1 VYQYVETVAN
11 SGNDFFKG
19 DLIMRK
25 VLLATTALVAISVTA
40 AQADISIGGTAEFEM
55 YNPDSGSQTFKPD
68 GSLVVT
74 ASNTTDS
81 GMTIK
86 AVVDRK
92 FEGSDTSGSMDA
104 ASDLVTEISSD
115 TNDAYIEIGGDF
127 GTIRMGSTDDA
138 LDRNDGSTGQTMT
151 NGPLVTTSL
160 AYTALGGDK
169 TAISYET
176 PSING
181 LKVYGSVQADGAY
194 TGAGIKYSI
203 GGVNFYGQQT
213 SVGAS
218 DKDGT
223 SVGASFSA
231 GGITFGMAS
240 TQRTDKTKANDIGAT
255 YSMGEIEM
263 TATSGRGTKGSDK
276 DSYTSISAVYT
287 VAPGLKVIAETAQT
301 KKNAVSSNY
310 TWANVV
316 VSF

>member
-1 VYQYVETVAN
+1 
-11 SGNDFFKG
+11 
-19 DLIMRK
+19 MRK

-40 AQADISIGGTAEFEM
+40 AQADITIGGTAEFEM

-74 ASNTTDS
+74 ATNTTDS

-104 ASDLVTEISSD
+104 ASDLVTSISSD

-127 GTIRMGSTDDA
+127 GTIRMGATDDA

-181 LKVYGSVQADGAY
+181 LKVYGSVEADGAY

-218 DKDGT
+218 DADGT

-240 TQRTDKTKANDIGAT
+240 TQRTDKTKSNDIGAT

>member
-40 AQADISIGGTAEFEM
+40 AQADITIGGTAEFEM

-74 ASNTTDS
+74 ATNTTDS

-104 ASDLVTEISSD
+104 ASDLVTSISSD

-127 GTIRMGSTDDA
+127 GTIRMGATDDA

-160 AYTALGGDK
+160 AYTALGGDR

-181 LKVYGSVQADGAY
+181 LKIYGSVEADGAY

-213 SVGAS
+213 SVGGS

-240 TQRTDKTKANDIGAT
+240 TQRTDKTKSNDIGAT

>member
-40 AQADISIGGTAEFEM
+40 AQADITIGGTAEFEM

-74 ASNTTDS
+74 ATNTTDS

-255 YSMGEIEM
+255 YSMGEIAM

>member
-40 AQADISIGGTAEFEM
+40 AQADISISGTAEFEM

-127 GTIRMGSTDDA
+127 GTIRMGATDDA

-255 YSMGEIEM
+255 YSMGDIEM

>member
-1 VYQYVETVAN
+1 
-11 SGNDFFKG
+11 
-19 DLIMRK
+19 MRK

-40 AQADISIGGTAEFEM
+40 AQADITIGGTAEFEM

-74 ASNTTDS
+74 ATNTTDS

-104 ASDLVTEISSD
+104 ASDLVTSISSD

-127 GTIRMGSTDDA
+127 GTIRMGATDDA

-160 AYTALGGDK
+160 AYTALGGDR

-181 LKVYGSVQADGAY
+181 LKVYGSVEADGAY

-213 SVGAS
+213 SVGGS

-240 TQRTDKTKANDIGAT
+240 TQRTDKTKSNDIGAT

>member
-1 VYQYVETVAN
+1 
-11 SGNDFFKG
+11 
-19 DLIMRK
+19 MRK

-55 YNPDSGSQTFKPD
+55 YNPDSGSQTFKAD

-74 ASNTTDS
+74 ATNTTDS

-92 FEGSDTSGSMDA
+92 FEGSDTSGTITAVEKAKA
-104 ASDLVTEISSD
+104 APTSAISSD
-115 TNDAYIEIGGDF
+115 TNDAYIELGGDF
-127 GTIRMGSTDDA
+127 GTIRMGYTDDA

-151 NGPLVTTSL
+151 AGPLVTSSL

-203 GGVNFYGQQT
+203 GGVNFYGQQS
-213 SVGAS
+213 SVGGS
-218 DKDGT
+218 SKDGT

-231 GGITFGMAS
+231 GGVTFGMAS
-240 TQRTDKTKANDIGAT
+240 TQRTDKTKSNDIGAT
-255 YSMGEIEM
+255 YSMGEIAM

-301 KKNAVSSNY
+301 KKNAVSANY

>member
-1 VYQYVETVAN
+1 
-11 SGNDFFKG
+11 
-19 DLIMRK
+19 MRK

-40 AQADISIGGTAEFEM
+40 AQADITIGGTAEFEM
-55 YNPDSGSQTFKPD
+55 YNPDSGSQTFKAD

-74 ASNTTDS
+74 ATNTTDS

-92 FEGSDTSGSMDA
+92 FEGSDTSGSMTL

-127 GTIRMGSTDDA
+127 GTVRMGATDDA

-160 AYTALGGDK
+160 AYTALGGDR

-218 DKDGT
+218 DADGT

-255 YSMGEIEM
+255 YSMGDIEM

-287 VAPGLKVIAETAQT
+287 VAPGLKLIAETAQT

>member
-1 VYQYVETVAN
+1 
-11 SGNDFFKG
+11 
-19 DLIMRK
+19 MRK

-40 AQADISIGGTAEFEM
+40 AQADITIGGTAEFEM

-74 ASNTTDS
+74 ATNTTDS

-104 ASDLVTEISSD
+104 ASDLVTSISSD

-127 GTIRMGSTDDA
+127 GTIRMGATDDA

-218 DKDGT
+218 DADGT

-255 YSMGEIEM
+255 YSMGDIEM
-263 TATSGRGTKGSDK
+263 TATSGRGTKGSNK
-276 DSYTSISAVYT
+276 DSYTSVSAVYT
-287 VAPGLKVIAETAQT
+287 VVPGLKLIAETAQT
-301 KKNAVSSNY
+301 KKDAVSTNY

>member
-1 VYQYVETVAN
+1 
-11 SGNDFFKG
+11 
-19 DLIMRK
+19 MRK
-25 VLLATTALVAISVTA
+25 VLLATTALVAMSVTA

-55 YNPDSGSQTFKPD
+55 YNPDSGKQTFKAD

-74 ASNTTDS
+74 ATNTTDS

-92 FEGSDTSGSMDA
+92 FEGSDTSGSMAA
-104 ASDLVTEISSD
+104 ASDLATTISSD
-115 TNDAYIEIGGDF
+115 TNDAYIELGGDF
-127 GTIRMGSTDDA
+127 GTIRMGATDDA

-151 NGPLVTTSL
+151 NGPLVTESL

-213 SVGAS
+213 SVGGS
-218 DKDGT
+218 DTDGT

-255 YSMGEIEM
+255 YSMGEIAM
-263 TATSGRGTKGSDK
+263 TATSGRGTKGSNK
-276 DSYTSISAVYT
+276 DSYTSVSAVYT

-301 KKNAVSSNY
+301 KKNAVSTNY

>member
-1 VYQYVETVAN
+1 
-11 SGNDFFKG
+11 
-19 DLIMRK
+19 MRK

-40 AQADISIGGTAEFEM
+40 AQADISISGTAEFEM

-74 ASNTTDS
+74 ATNTTDS

-92 FEGSDTSGSMDA
+92 FEGSDTSGSMTA

-127 GTIRMGSTDDA
+127 GTIRLGATDDA

-160 AYTALGGDK
+160 AYTALGGDR

-218 DKDGT
+218 DADGT

-255 YSMGEIEM
+255 YSMGDIEM

-287 VAPGLKVIAETAQT
+287 VAPGLKLIAETAQT

>member
-1 VYQYVETVAN
+1 MYQYVETVAN

-40 AQADISIGGTAEFEM
+40 AQADITIGGTAEFEM

-74 ASNTTDS
+74 ATNTTDS

-104 ASDLVTEISSD
+104 ASDLVTSISSD

-127 GTIRMGSTDDA
+127 GTIRLGATDDA

-151 NGPLVTTSL
+151 NGPLVTSSL
-160 AYTALGGDK
+160 AYTALGGDR

-181 LKVYGSVQADGAY
+181 LKIYGSVEADGAY

-213 SVGAS
+213 SLGAS
-218 DKDGT
+218 DADGT

-263 TATSGRGTKGSDK
+263 TATSGRGTKGSSK

-287 VAPGLKVIAETAQT
+287 VAPGLKLIAETAQT
-301 KKNAVSSNY
+301 KKNAVSKNY

>member
-1 VYQYVETVAN
+1 
-11 SGNDFFKG
+11 
-19 DLIMRK
+19 MRK

-74 ASNTTDS
+74 ATNTTDS

-92 FEGSDTSGSMDA
+92 FEGSDTSGSMTL

-127 GTIRMGSTDDA
+127 GTIRMGATDDA

-213 SVGAS
+213 SVGGS
-218 DKDGT
+218 STDGT

-255 YSMGEIEM
+255 YSMGEIAM

>member
-1 VYQYVETVAN
+1 
-11 SGNDFFKG
+11 
-19 DLIMRK
+19 MRK
-25 VLLATTALVAISVTA
+25 VLLATTALVAINVTA

-55 YNPDSGSQTFKPD
+55 YNPDSGAQTFKPD

-74 ASNTTDS
+74 ATNTTDS

-151 NGPLVTTSL
+151 NGPLVTSSL
-160 AYTALGGDK
+160 AYTALGGDR
-169 TAISYET
+169 TALSYET

>member
-1 VYQYVETVAN
+1 
-11 SGNDFFKG
+11 
-19 DLIMRK
+19 MRK

-40 AQADISIGGTAEFEM
+40 AQADISISGTAEFEM
-55 YNPDSGSQTFKPD
+55 YNPDSGKQTFSPD

-74 ASNTTDS
+74 ATNTTDS

-92 FEGSDTSGSMDA
+92 FEGSDTSGSMTL

-127 GTIRMGSTDDA
+127 GTVRMGATDDA

-151 NGPLVTTSL
+151 NGPLTKTSL

-213 SVGAS
+213 SLGAS
-218 DKDGT
+218 DADGT

-287 VAPGLKVIAETAQT
+287 VAPGLKLIAETAQT
-301 KKNAVSSNY
+301 KKNAVSTNY

>member
-1 VYQYVETVAN
+1 
-11 SGNDFFKG
+11 
-19 DLIMRK
+19 MRK

-40 AQADISIGGTAEFEM
+40 AQADITIGGTAEFEM
-55 YNPDSGSQTFKPD
+55 YNPDSGSQTFKAD

-74 ASNTTDS
+74 GSNTTDS

-104 ASDLVTEISSD
+104 ASDLVTSISSD
-115 TNDAYIEIGGDF
+115 TNDAYIELGGDF
-127 GTIRMGSTDDA
+127 GTIRMGYTDDA

-151 NGPLVTTSL
+151 NGPLVTSSL

-218 DKDGT
+218 DADGT

>member
-40 AQADISIGGTAEFEM
+40 AQADISISGTAEFEM

-151 NGPLVTTSL
+151 NGPLVTSSL

-255 YSMGEIEM
+255 YSMGEIAM